1 MKKFKTEQ
9 EQFWSESFGSSYI
22 ERNKSEWLLASNINF
37 FSKALKQAGK
47 LNSCLEFGANI
58 GMNLKAIK
66 MLFPEIQLKAIEI
79 NHKASLHLS
88 ELIGQENVFNGS
100 ILDYDD
106 SDMVELSLIKGVL
119 IHIHPDMLPQVYN
132 KLYESSSKYILVAE
146 YYNPSPV
153 SIPYRGHNDKLF
165 KRDFAGEMLDVFS
178 DLKLVDYG
186 FVYRRDPAF
195 PQDDITWFLMEKS

>member
-9 EQFWSESFGSSYI
+9 EQFWAESFGNDYI
-22 ERNKSEWLLASNINF
+22 KRNNEEWLLASNINF

-66 MLFPEIQLKAIEI
+66 MLFPEIQLKGIEI
-79 NHKASLHLS
+79 NPEASLHLA
-88 ELIGQENVFNGS
+88 EWLGQENVFNGS
-100 ILDYDD
+100 ILDYEEPNK
-106 SDMVELSLIKGVL
+106 VELSLIKGVL
-119 IHIHPDMLPQVYN
+119 IHIHPDMLPQVYH
-132 KLYESSSKYILVAE
+132 KLYESSTKYILVAE

-153 SIPYRGHNDKLF
+153 SIPYRGHKDKLF

>member
-9 EQFWSESFGSSYI
+9 EQFWAESFGNDYI
-22 ERNKSEWLLASNINF
+22 ERNKSERLLASNINF
-37 FSKALKQAGK
+37 FSKALKQAGR

-66 MLFPEIQLKAIEI
+66 MLFPEIQLKGIEI
-79 NHKASLHLS
+79 NPEASAHLA
-88 ELIGQENVFNGS
+88 EWLGQENVFNGS
-100 ILDYDD
+100 ILDYKEPA
-106 SDMVELSLIKGVL
+106 MVELSLIKGVL

-132 KLYESSSKYILVAE
+132 KLYASSTKYILVAE

-153 SIPYRGHNDKLF
+153 SISYRGHQDKLF
-165 KRDFAGEMLDVFS
+165 KRDFAGEMLDAFS

-186 FVYRRDPAF
+186 FAYRRDPAF
-195 PQDDITWFLMEKS
+195 PQDDITWFLMEKI